1 MCSIWA
7 LSRFHIQRGENEKR
21 SCRNG
26 TGARSWRIGLNRGL
40 ILSVFDWD
48 WLYNESLNLFELHLI
63 FEMVQWYV
71 TALAYGYVCFVL
83 CVCVC
88 VCASAWRETT
98 WQALHFSANA
108 DLSVCCW
115 QIQTSPDPPPSSQTS
130 NPDRLTPSSVHPT
143 PFTFPWEIWVWLERR
158 GRESERSTLSS
169 YALRDDPPA
178 TGDGNGSNCCR
189 PSSPRSPL
197 RAFCGSVSSASAL
210 SMPQLW

>member
-1 MCSIWA
+1 MGMCA
-7 LSRFHIQRGENEKR
+7 LL
-21 SCRNG
+21 C
-26 TGARSWRIGLNRGL
+26 
-40 ILSVFDWD
+40 
-48 WLYNESLNLFELHLI
+48 
-63 FEMVQWYV
+63 
-71 TALAYGYVCFVL
+71 VCM
-83 CVCVC
+83 CMSVCVC
-88 VCASAWRETT
+88 VCAWRETT

-130 NPDRLTPSSVHPT
+130 NPDRLTPSSAHPT

-169 YALRDDPPA
+169 YALRDDPPS
-178 TGDGNGSNCCR
+178 TGDGNGSNCCH

-210 SMPQLW
+210 IMPHLW